1 MVDKKIDKS
10 VKQSVKQTVKVIIG
24 DKVVRRRK
32 RVKRK
37 TGTTKTFGNIII
49 PSYSRADPNLFSSQ
63 ALASLTNQI
72 AKLTEKGDNP
82 AVNLSGRTA
91 NNLLDRLTNN
101 SMASNENIEKVI
113 SSTSYKDLSSSSSS
127 SATPKSFQKLQE
139 QKSNASNVAK
149 EVKKELSPI
158 KFASISSPV
167 KTTPPKKTGVPF
179 QTTTRGIGARFT
191 FTKDAVLKDG
201 KNVKQ

>member
-32 RVKRK
+32 RVKRRIAP
-37 TGTTKTFGNIII
+37 TKSFGLII
-49 PSYSRADPNLFSSQ
+49 PSYSRADPNLYSSQ
-63 ALASLTNQI
+63 ALTSLTNQI
-72 AKLTEKGDNP
+72 SKLTNMADNP
-82 AVNLSGRTA
+82 TVNLSGRTA

-113 SSTSYKDLSSSSSS
+113 QSTSYKDLSSSSSS

-139 QKSNASNVAK
+139 EKSNASNVAM
-149 EVKKELSPI
+149 EIKKELSPV
-158 KFASISSPV
+158 KFASISPI
-167 KTTPPKKTGVPF
+167 KTPPKKTAVPF

-191 FTKDAVLKDG
+191 FTKDNVFKDN

>member
-24 DKVVRRRK
+24 DKVVKRRK
-32 RVKRK
+32 RVKRP
-37 TGTTKTFGNIII
+37 TTKPKMYGNIII
-49 PSYSRADPNLFSSQ
+49 PSYSRADPNLYSSQ
-63 ALASLTNQI
+63 ALTLLTNQI
-72 AKLTEKGDNP
+72 SKLTEKADNP

-101 SMASNENIEKVI
+101 SMASNENIENII

-139 QKSNASNVAK
+139 QKSNASNVAM

-158 KFASISSPV
+158 KFASISPI
-167 KTTPPKKTGVPF
+167 KTTPPKKTTVPF
-179 QTTTRGIGARFT
+179 QTTTRGTGARFT
-191 FTKDAVLKDG
+191 FTRDAVLKDG
-201 KNVKQ
+201 KNVKM

>member
-32 RVKRK
+32 RVKRRIA
-37 TGTTKTFGNIII
+37 TTKSFGLII
-49 PSYSRADPNLFSSQ
+49 PSYSRADPNLYSSQ
-63 ALASLTNQI
+63 ALTSLTNQI
-72 AKLTEKGDNP
+72 SKLTNMADNP
-82 AVNLSGRTA
+82 TVNLSGRTA

-113 SSTSYKDLSSSSSS
+113 QSTSYKDLSSSSSSS

-139 QKSNASNVAK
+139 EKSNASNVAM
-149 EVKKELSPI
+149 EIKKELSPV
-158 KFASISSPV
+158 KFASISPI
-167 KTTPPKKTGVPF
+167 KTPPKKSAVPF

-191 FTKDAVLKDG
+191 FTKDAVLRDKQ
-201 KNVKQ
+201 NVKQ